1 MLSYNTQFRVLPTLR
16 KKPLEN
22 ITRPEVHGGRYC
34 STYWSYKTSSVYP
47 RVEWKGAPPCPFL
60 APPLFSP
67 ALVPLESIYM
77 RPAYR
82 SMYMPKTG
90 VCFSIN
96 HVLRQYTS
104 ITADIELTIVKLL
117 TDGIVYHT
125 YSS

>member
-1 MLSYNTQFRVLPTLR
+1 M
-16 KKPLEN
+16 E
-22 ITRPEVHGGRYC
+22 GR
-34 STYWSYKTSSVYP
+34 
-47 RVEWKGAPPCPFL
+47 AAL
-60 APPLFSP
+60 PLFSP
-67 ALVPLESIYM
+67 ALVPLESMYM
-77 RPAYR
+77 RPAALHIDDLCTCQK
-82 SMYMPKTG
+82 SG